1 MHSTLVSA
9 STLVRA
15 AASTGASVPI
25 KLLVVIVAFVVA
37 VPLLRKVRAAASESR
52 KRRWVKDG
60 LMDPPT
66 TDSGSGVR
74 SDRPEA

>member
-9 STLVRA
+9 STLISA
-15 AASTGASVPI
+15 TTSTGASVPI
-25 KLLVVIVAFVVA
+25 KLLMVIVAFVVA

-66 TDSGSGVR
+66 TDSGSGER

>member
-1 MHSTLVSA
+1 MYSTLI
-9 STLVRA
+9 RA

-25 KLLVVIVAFVVA
+25 KLLVLIVAFVVA

-52 KRRWVKDG
+52 KRRWVEEG

-66 TDSGSGVR
+66 TDSESGAR
-74 SDRPEA
+74 SDQPEA

>member
-1 MHSTLVSA
+1 MYTALVTA
-9 STLVRA
+9 QV
-15 AASTGASVPI
+15 STGSGISVT
-25 KLLVVIVAFVVA
+25 KLLVLIVAFVVA

-52 KRRWVKDG
+52 KRRWVEEG

-66 TDSGSGVR
+66 TDPGSGTG

>member
-1 MHSTLVSA
+1 MYTALVTA
-9 STLVRA
+9 QV
-15 AASTGASVPI
+15 STGSGISVT
-25 KLLVVIVAFVVA
+25 KLLVLIVAFVVA

-66 TDSGSGVR
+66 TDSGSGER

>member
-9 STLVRA
+9 FTLVRA

-25 KLLVVIVAFVVA
+25 KLLVLIVAFVVA
-37 VPLLRKVRAAASESR
+37 VPLLRKVRTAASESR

-74 SDRPEA
+74 SDQPEA

>member
-1 MHSTLVSA
+1 MYSTLVS
-9 STLVRA
+9 A

-25 KLLVVIVAFVVA
+25 KVLFLIVVFIVA

-52 KRRWVKDG
+52 KRRWVEDG

-66 TDSGSGVR
+66 PDPGSGDR
-74 SDRPEA
+74 SDQPEA

>member
-9 STLVRA
+9 FTLVGA

-25 KLLVVIVAFVVA
+25 KLLVVILAFVVA

-52 KRRWVKDG
+52 KRRWIRDG
-60 LMDPPT
+60 LMDPPP
-66 TDSGSGVR
+66 TDSGSGAG